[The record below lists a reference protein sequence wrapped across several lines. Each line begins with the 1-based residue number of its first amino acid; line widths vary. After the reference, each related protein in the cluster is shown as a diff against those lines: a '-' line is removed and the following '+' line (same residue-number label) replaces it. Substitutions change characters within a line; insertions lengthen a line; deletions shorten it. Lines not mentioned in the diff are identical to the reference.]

1 MAWYRFGRA
10 RCGPLP
16 ATKWAQFDPGLQT
29 TAGIQNEMTSKLEGK
44 KPRIVVL
51 ESDWDNVNEPNVSA
65 LSSGVTVLDDYI
77 RLHYETVR
85 QYGTISVL
93 ARRE

>member
-1 MAWYRFGRA
+1 
-10 RCGPLP
+10 
-16 ATKWAQFDPGLQT
+16 
-29 TAGIQNEMTSKLEGK
+29 MTSKLEGK